1 MFTIQLHSL
10 HVFFALRDNLGNMHH
25 HCSNRIGEW
34 NTKTGGTH
42 KIRRN
47 AITMVLSRSSCNC
60 SDGKRMCVAL
70 WVRVFALL
78 FFDGKH
84 WDMGERNMENQNCV
98 CFCNITAQCAILHIK
113 DQVCNW
119 QQIKEHWEVQGVL
132 VRNVF
137 GRNWWDIK
145 QSYVWYEHFYT
156 QKQLL

>member
-1 MFTIQLHSL
+1 MCSSRCLTTWEICANIVVTELENGTQKQEE
-10 HVFFALRDNLGNMHH
+10 RTKNRGNAK
-25 HCSNRIGEW
+25 
-34 NTKTGGTH
+34 TK
-42 KIRRN
+42 
-47 AITMVLSRSSCNC
+47 VLSRSSCNC

-132 VRNVF
+132 VRNVY
-137 GRNWWDIK
+137 GRLGGVDGIWNSLMYRMNKKPIYKKAWK
-145 QSYVWYEHFYT
+145 TYS
-156 QKQLL
+156 